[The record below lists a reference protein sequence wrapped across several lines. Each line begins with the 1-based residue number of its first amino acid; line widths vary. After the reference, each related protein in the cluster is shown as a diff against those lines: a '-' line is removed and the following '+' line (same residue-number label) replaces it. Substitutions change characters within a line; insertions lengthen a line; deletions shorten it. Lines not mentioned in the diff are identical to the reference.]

1 MKRQNYKGGKGVTSI
16 ISPKLEELI
25 NQLKSGN
32 EKALYTF
39 LHEIKLNNTP
49 LIEQCPVDNQYK
61 LITYIWLGDQNTEN
75 VYVFGSFPGWNL
87 SVNQLQRLLQ
97 TDIWYVTFRTNK
109 SFISTYYFTVND
121 FFENNW
127 IKRSE
132 QYRLDQF
139 NENTFGEGAN
149 KASVLKTGMEVQY
162 SSRFPSNH
170 YPSGRIETYSFH
182 SSILN
187 NTRKIHIYTP
197 HDYSHTSHL
206 QELLIVFD
214 GNSFINNLSIA
225 KTLNYLIYEKEIP
238 SYIAVAIDPI
248 DRLEELTYNDNMN
261 TFLTKELLPWIQA
274 KYHVYQEKNHTTIA
288 GFSLGGLAA
297 FYAAIQ
303 NPHIFGNVLSMSG
316 SVHWKK
322 DDYENAI
329 PWIENQISSIDFNAT
344 HLYFYIAVGEL
355 ENEPLLTANRRLYK
369 ALEKKEYQ
377 TTYEEF
383 QGGHDS
389 VWWREKL
396 FDGLRALK
404 FTKTTLKNKKE
415 RESMNQEELDKKLK
429 KQEILV
435 KDEKVWS
442 YTYEDHISSMVKEAE
457 KKGSFDN
464 LPGKGKPLNLDKD
477 LSYNPE
483 KQLYRTLKNNHVL
496 PRWIELSKEIDN
508 LKERLK
514 EHTNT
519 AEAADLIRTINKK
532 VLEHNLLCPP
542 SAQKTRVKTDF

>member
-1 MKRQNYKGGKGVTSI
+1 MKSN
-16 ISPKLEELI
+16 
-25 NQLKSGN
+25 
-32 EKALYTF
+32 
-39 LHEIKLNNTP
+39 HTP
-49 LIEQCPVDNQYK
+49 LIELCPIDNQYK
-61 LITYIWLGDQNTEN
+61 LITYIWLGNQNTEN
-75 VYVFGSFPGWNL
+75 VYVFGSFPGWDL

-132 QYRLDQF
+132 QYRLDPF
-139 NENTFGEGAN
+139 NKNTFGEGTN
-149 KASVLKTGMEVQY
+149 KASVLKISMDMQY

-197 HDYSHTSHL
+197 HDYSHTPHL

-214 GNSFINNLSIA
+214 GNSFIQSLSIE

-238 SYIAVAIDPI
+238 SCIAVAIDPV
-248 DRLEELTYNDNMN
+248 DRLEELTYNDKMN
-261 TFLTKELLPWIQA
+261 AFLTKELLPWIQA

-297 FYAAIQ
+297 FYAALQ

-322 DDYENAI
+322 DNYENTI
-329 PWIENQISSIDFNAT
+329 PWIENQISSINSNAT
-344 HLYFYIAVGEL
+344 HLHSYIAVGEL

-369 ALEKKEYQ
+369 ALEAKKYQ

-396 FDGLRALK
+396 FDGLRALE
-404 FTKTTLKNKKE
+404 FTKTTLENKKE

-442 YTYEDHISSMVKEAE
+442 YTYEDHISSIVKQAE
-457 KKGSFDN
+457 QKGAFDH

-483 KQLYRTLKNNHVL
+483 KQLYRTLANNHVL
-496 PRWIELSKEIDN
+496 LRWIELSKEIDD
-508 LKERLK
+508 LKEKLK
-514 EHTNT
+514 ENTNT

-542 SAQKTRVKTDF
+542 SAQKMRVKMDF

>member
-1 MKRQNYKGGKGVTSI
+1 MTTI
-16 ISPKLEELI
+16 ISPKLEKLK
-25 NQLKSGN
+25 NQLKNGN
-32 EKALYTF
+32 KKALYTF
-39 LHEIKLNNTP
+39 LHEIKSNHTP
-49 LIEQCPVDNQYK
+49 LIEQCPADNQYK
-61 LITYIWLGDQNTEN
+61 LITYIWLGNQNTEN
-75 VYVFGSFPGWNL
+75 VYVFGSFPGWDL

-132 QYRLDQF
+132 QYEIDQF
-139 NENTFGEGAN
+139 NRNTFGEGTN
-149 KASVLKTGMEVQY
+149 KASVLNIGMEVQY
-162 SSRFPSNH
+162 SSRFPSND
-170 YPSGRIETYSFH
+170 YPSGKIETYSFY

-197 HDYSHTSHL
+197 HDYSHTSHI

-214 GNSFINNLSIA
+214 GNSFINDLSIT

-238 SYIAVAIDPI
+238 SCIAVAIDPV
-248 DRLEELTYNDNMN
+248 DRLEELTYNDKMN
-261 TFLTKELLPWIQA
+261 AFLTKELLPWIQA

-297 FYAAIQ
+297 FYAALQ
-303 NPHIFGNVLSMSG
+303 NPHIFGNVLSLSG

-322 DDYENAI
+322 DNYENTI
-329 PWIENQISSIDFNAT
+329 PWIENQISLIYSNAT
-344 HLYFYIAVGEL
+344 HLHSYIAVGEL

-369 ALEKKEYQ
+369 ALEEMKRQ

-396 FDGLRALK
+396 FDGLRALE
-404 FTKTTLKNKKE
+404 FTKTTLENKKE

-442 YTYEDHISSMVKEAE
+442 YTYVDHISSIVKQAE
-457 KKGSFDN
+457 QKGAFDN

-483 KQLYRTLKNNHVL
+483 KQLYRTLANNHVL
-496 PRWIELSKEIDN
+496 PRWIELSKEIDD
-508 LKERLK
+508 LKEKLK
-514 EHTNT
+514 ENTNT

-542 SAQKTRVKTDF
+542 SAQKMRVKMDF